1 MKYFSKKWFLSVVIG
16 SLALISTSYAE
27 VAFESG
33 INTKILETFGVNASF
48 LAQMP
53 NALKNVNEEE
63 EWQKLVHRFDSNYQ
77 FIPII
82 KSMLREANVP
92 QEFLFL
98 AMAESRFSTRAYSK
112 KKAVGIW
119 QFMPETAREL
129 RLKVNH
135 YIDERRDPIK
145 STQAAIVYLK
155 RLYKQTGQWYLVA
168 MAYNYGLRNVQNAI
182 RKSGSSDIKVLL
194 DENKKYLPKET
205 RDYIRSILS
214 LALRF
219 NSLDNLKNKEY
230 LLNRGARVSLVGVQL
245 KRHTSLEKVAHNL
258 QLSLK
263 TLKSYNHQFRYN
275 ILPSK
280 APTYTVYIPYE
291 KLALFRQRQFNQN
304 FRKKTP
310 SIQRQANQSYRH
322 SKNLFLTHVVLPKE
336 TLFSIAKRYKVSISS
351 IQLANNLKNFHITIH
366 QRLLIPLDKKFARNE
381 AF

>member
-291 KLALFRQRQFNQN
+291 KLALFRQHQFNQN

-310 SIQRQANQSYRH
+310 PIQRQANQSYRH

>member
-16 SLALISTSYAE
+16 LFALISTSYAE
-27 VAFESG
+27 VAFESS

-245 KRHTSLEKVAHNL
+245 KRYTSLEKVAHNL

-310 SIQRQANQSYRH
+310 PIQRQANQSYRH

>member
-1 MKYFSKKWFLSVVIG
+1 MKYFSKKWFFSLVVS
-16 SLALISTSYAE
+16 SLALMPIAHAKL
-27 VAFESG
+27 AFESP
-33 INTKILETFGVNASF
+33 IDTKVLEAFGVNASF

-53 NALKNVNEEE
+53 TALKNVNEEE
-63 EWQKLVHRFDSNYQ
+63 EWQKLVKRFDSNYQ

-129 RLKVNH
+129 HLKVNH

-145 STQAAIVYLK
+145 STQAAIIYLK
-155 RLYKQTGQWYLVA
+155 KLYKQTNQWYLVA

-194 DENKKYLPKET
+194 DEDKKYLPKET

-214 LALRF
+214 LALKF

-230 LLNRGARVSLVGVQL
+230 LLNRGARVSLVRVQL
-245 KRHTSLEKVAHNL
+245 KRRTPLAQVAKN
-258 QLSLK
+258 LSLSLN

-291 KLALFRQRQFNQN
+291 KLALFKQRQLRQN
-304 FRKKTP
+304 PTKTP
-310 SIQRQANQSYRH
+310 IIQKHVNKGFGH

-351 IQLANNLKNFHITIH
+351 ILLANNLKNSRITIH
-366 QRLLIPLDKKFARNE
+366 QHLLIPIDKKFASNE
-381 AF
+381 ATP